1 MAVKGIQDAL
11 RNTVAVVNAVASL
24 KAERAVT
31 VALSIGGAYATMLTP
46 VDTSNLVNSQFRR
59 VNVNGN
65 MITGH
70 VGYTAQYALWVHESS
85 GKLKG
90 QPRAHF
96 GKTRAGKEF
105 GGGTGVG
112 NYWDPKAEPGFLR
125 KGFDDNRARIDA
137 AVKKA
142 FEL

>member
-1 MAVKGIQDAL
+1 MAVHGIQDAV
-11 RNTVAVVNAVASL
+11 RNTEAMVKAIATIR
-24 KAERAVT
+24 AERAVT
-31 VALSIGGAYATMLTP
+31 VALSIGGAYATILTP
-46 VDTSNLVNSQFRR
+46 IDTSNLVNSQFRR

-70 VGYTAQYALWVHESS
+70 VGYTAQYAYWVHQAS

-90 QPRAHF
+90 KPRAHF

-112 NYWDPKAEPGFLR
+112 KYWDPKAEPGFLR
-125 KGFDDNRARIDA
+125 KGFDDNRERIDA
-137 AVKKA
+137 AVQKA
-142 FEL
+142 FSL